1 MVQHNLKCKQEKH
14 NTERERKKTER
25 NLSATILQ
33 PNAFPFWD
41 FLWGLC
47 SEHISKPVSNFPRR
61 RVRNAS
67 NEKEKIEW
75 GKGEKSCLIQK
86 LDWGRPPNRALFLSC
101 DLLLCSIPN
110 GPIPASF
117 SSFPHY
123 DSNLSWKPGPQDG
136 RRRRIHWAMAAT
148 QSIPLF
154 IRKNIFFLK
163 KLSHSY
169 LFSLFSSFQY
179 SWHLTFNINLCRLL
193 HSNWGPLESE
203 AIALPTEPQPLPK
216 YI

>member
-123 DSNLSWKPGPQDG
+123 DSNLSWKKQSVDVALGIRNRG
-136 RRRRIHWAMAAT
+136 RRMVGADGSTELWRPPNR
-148 QSIPLF
+148 
-154 IRKNIFFLK
+154 
-163 KLSHSY
+163 Y
-169 LFSLFSSFQY
+169 LF
-179 SWHLTFNINLCRLL
+179 LTEKIFI
-193 HSNWGPLESE
+193 S
-203 AIALPTEPQPLPK
+203 
-216 YI
+216 